1 MGGKSG
7 ILFPLFPNKKEGLKI
22 MKRYPEYDY
31 EQMKRDLENFI
42 KDYGDNDWNEDDEN
56 QIKIKYYNQS
66 EFEESENLILWKPYK
81 MIKKR
86 NTFKLLHED
95 CFCDYFCKMIIS
107 YYANMDK
114 IMTPK
119 NLHSS
124 GVAERNLIVSG
135 RYTEWKGYFV
145 DSDLAERFGV
155 KALKYKKPD
164 LEGLLQNTYSCLYM
178 LKKYIEGNEKMITMD
193 YGEVSEETYELY
205 MILDK
210 IIDTY
215 YKKQI
220 EVVLSNKEKNIISDL
235 LIGEKLNTNRLLYSL
250 RNNDTTHK
258 TFMNKSQLKDILER
272 LKKIN
277 LDNLIEAREIKIINE
292 NADERQV
299 RFPEYL
305 SPIVAAMCENRKNNP
320 FYHEENIRGAFEK
333 EVKYFNISEIEIGQR
348 EYLTREFAK
357 YYRYFKFENSRI
369 DDENVILKKYYYF
382 LNLLTQLSHQQ
393 SW

>member
-1 MGGKSG
+1 
-7 ILFPLFPNKKEGLKI
+7 
-22 MKRYPEYDY
+22 MKGYPEYDY

-155 KALKYKKPD
+155 KALKYEKPD
-164 LEGLLQNTYSCLYM
+164 LESLLIKLLDEAS
-178 LKKYIEGNEKMITMD
+178 GNLALAEKGIIVID
-193 YGEVSEETYELY
+193 EF
-205 MILDK
+205 DK
-210 IIDTY
+210 LGT
-215 YKKQI
+215 
-220 EVVLSNKEKNIISDL
+220 SNK
-235 LIGEKLNTNRLLYSL
+235 
-250 RNNDTTHK
+250 
-258 TFMNKSQLKDILER
+258 
-272 LKKIN
+272 
-277 LDNLIEAREIKIINE
+277 
-292 NADERQV
+292 
-299 RFPEYL
+299 
-305 SPIVAAMCENRKNNP
+305 
-320 FYHEENIRGAFEK
+320 
-333 EVKYFNISEIEIGQR
+333 
-348 EYLTREFAK
+348 
-357 YYRYFKFENSRI
+357 
-369 DDENVILKKYYYF
+369 DDELAMRKGI
-382 LNLLTQLSHQQ
+382 
-393 SW
+393 